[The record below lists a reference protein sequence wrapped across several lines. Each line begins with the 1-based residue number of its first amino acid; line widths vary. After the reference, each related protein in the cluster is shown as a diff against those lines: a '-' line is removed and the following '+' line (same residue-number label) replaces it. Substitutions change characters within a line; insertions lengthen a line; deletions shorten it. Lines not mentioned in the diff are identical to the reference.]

1 VPTVPR
7 VAEPNVS
14 VVPPAHDIALIGGS
28 ILVHADVPIDAH
40 VAIGVHMGTS
50 VFVRGAM
57 MAAPTVVT
65 STAMA
70 SAHRPF

>member
-28 ILVHADVPIDAH
+28 MHADVPIDAH